1 MEEEDAHPYPFPISP
16 LLLPFFLITGTNP
29 NQSQRRKRSTSWYL
43 AVSVNNNS
51 KILTSQTCVNGLLFQ
66 FPQFPC
72 SIFTLW
78 LVNCRNTF
86 FLAGINV
93 LKLFLQMGGVAEIE
107 VTIIIFLAEGCLYNF
122 QLSNAVISKSKEIW
136 LQLSGYKVEYYKVY
150 VAWSLIILLL

>member
-1 MEEEDAHPYPFPISP
+1 MTVTLKGKITN
-16 LLLPFFLITGTNP
+16 FLITGTNP
-29 NQSQRRKRSTSWYL
+29 NQLKRRTIVTTLYL
-43 AVSVNNNS
+43 AVSVNNS
-51 KILTSQTCVNGLLFQ
+51 TKILTSQTCVNGLLFE
-66 FPQFPC
+66 FSQFPC

-122 QLSNAVISKSKEIW
+122 QLSDAVISIRHFYVERE
-136 LQLSGYKVEYYKVY
+136 SG
-150 VAWSLIILLL
+150 SSR